1 MAAEHVAPEALR
13 VVLADAHPVIRSG
26 LRAVLQAIPDVGVA
40 AEAQSPGDTVRAVLM
55 YRPDVVVLDLDLG
68 RRTVTEILRSAPH
81 TRVLVFT
88 MADDDESIVAALQA
102 GALGYVLKDA
112 PHDSILRAIR
122 GVAAGEVVLGPTV
135 ARRLSGLVGRVMPR
149 QTSMPLLTGRERDVL
164 ELLIAGLP
172 NSAIAQ
178 RLGLASKTI
187 SNHLSAI
194 FAKLQVSSRAEA
206 VVRARQAGLG

>member
-1 MAAEHVAPEALR
+1 MAAQQVAPDGLR

-26 LRAVLQAIPDVGVA
+26 LRAVLQAIPDVDVA
-40 AEAQSPGDTVRAVLM
+40 AEAESFGETVRAVLM

-81 TRVLVFT
+81 TRVLIFT
-88 MADDDESIVAALQA
+88 MTDEDESIVAALRA

-122 GVAAGEVVLGPTV
+122 GVAAGEAVLGPTV
-135 ARRLSGLVGRVMPR
+135 ARRLGELVGRVVPDAG
-149 QTSMPLLTGRERDVL
+149 QVGGLTSRERDVL
-164 ELLIAGLP
+164 TLVAENLP

-178 RLGLASKTI
+178 RLGLAPKTI

-194 FAKLQVSSRAEA
+194 FAKLGVSSRAEA
-206 VVRARQAGLG
+206 AVRARREGLR

>member
-26 LRAVLQAIPDVGVA
+26 LRAVLQAIPDVAVA
-40 AEAQSPGDTVRAVLM
+40 AEAESFGDTVRAVLM

-88 MADDDESIVAALQA
+88 MTDEDESVVAALQA

-122 GVAAGEVVLGPTV
+122 GVAAGEAVLGPTV
-135 ARRLSGLVGRVMPR
+135 ARRLSSLVGCVVPDAGRL
-149 QTSMPLLTGRERDVL
+149 SGLTGREHDVL
-164 ELLIAGLP
+164 ALVAEGLA

-178 RLGLASKTI
+178 RLGLAPKTI
-187 SNHLSAI
+187 SNHLSSI
-194 FAKLQVSSRAEA
+194 FAKLGVSSRAEA
-206 VVRARQAGLG
+206 AVRARREGLR